1 MPTLAGLLELLG
13 DDDTWPC
20 RCREPLACGVRIRR
34 YERVGE
40 ALLVRP
46 LALHMALQMSFQASA
61 QGRGGDDHGVVR
73 VVVDVDHHAASAGH
87 CPHTSVLSY
96 CVLAVRAARRSA
108 ECKAP
113 VAVVVVLSAL
123 SAIRRVPGVHRLGIL
138 GSTPIPPHPRPS
150 SFIWSYPWLPT
161 LCVRF
166 SRLLLL
172 LLLLPDAYAS
182 FLVNLCF
189 LVLVLIDK
197 RRQCL
202 CYTVPSWPPN
212 DAEFHVRRY
221 VHHAGADAVAQYVL
235 ALSEVDSL
243 YASSLC
249 THVAPLP
256 PHPTHVHEYTK
267 GSALNAAAAQAEAA
281 RQAKTL

>member
-1 MPTLAGLLELLG
+1 MYECSKKAFTSVSISSRWTAPSLSQV
-13 DDDTWPC
+13 
-20 RCREPLACGVRIRR
+20 VR
-34 YERVGE
+34 
-40 ALLVRP
+40 LLVRDSER
-46 LALHMALQMSFQASA
+46 QS
-61 QGRGGDDHGVVR
+61 VR
-73 VVVDVDHHAASAGH
+73 VSSLGFG
-87 CPHTSVLSY
+87 
-96 CVLAVRAARRSA
+96 
-108 ECKAP
+108 
-113 VAVVVVLSAL
+113 
-123 SAIRRVPGVHRLGIL
+123 IRRVPGVHRLGIL

-212 DAEFHVRRY
+212 DAEFHFRRY

-235 ALSEVDSL
+235 ALSEVL
-243 YASSLC
+243 IACTPLLLC
-249 THVAPLP
+249 THVCTFATP
-256 PHPTHVHEYTK
+256 PHTRARIYQGIGVERGSSPRLKRRDKPKRFEEFHGLIEGKPWRRTHQE
-267 GSALNAAAAQAEAA
+267 GADPQMC
-281 RQAKTL
+281 TLRDCLTQELLPLITSRYGVRVWQCLKIRSDVSERVLRRPFDDVDFS